1 MRSDE
6 TFDFVIVFAII
17 LAKLSLISLF
27 MRIVLNFVFII
38 CASRFSFKYYL
49 AKFRLSCSK

>member
-17 LAKLSLISLF
+17 LAKLSFISF
-27 MRIVLNFVFII
+27 VMRIVLNFVFII

-49 AKFRLSCSK
+49 AKLRLSSCK